1 MEERKRDPKREQED
15 KIRCANYLLD
25 MFIKY
30 GPEMRAKKEKEAT
43 RLFFFFFCVFKV

>member
-30 GPEMRAKKEKEAT
+30 GPVIRAKKEKEEAEKASKE
-43 RLFFFFFCVFKV
+43 FKEKE

>member
-30 GPEMRAKKEKEAT
+30 GPAIRAKKEKEEAEKAAKG
-43 RLFFFFFCVFKV
+43 LKGKEE

>member
-43 RLFFFFFCVFKV
+43 EKAAQNRMEKE